1 MIINVKLIARTLF
14 RDKGYPF
21 LNIIGLAIGFAC
33 SFAVLVWVKNELGY
47 DKYLPD
53 AGRIYRLTFE
63 TNSAGNRLHFARCW
77 KEWVSQLPG
86 TFPQIEEMVWLEPS
100 LHTAIKAGENKFYS
114 DRVFASDSNFL
125 KVFDVGIIAG
135 DKSTMLKEPFSAV
148 ISASLARK
156 CFNNANPIGQTIFLS
171 GEYDDKMVP
180 YDVKGVMKDSP
191 AASHI
196 HFDILTSYVRPLSIP
211 GWAYIYLLL
220 TPGTRPGEVLAAF
233 PSYVEMLGKA
243 NEQTKFTPHLQNIAD
258 IHLYSNKDHEVEPNG
273 NITSIWLF
281 ISIALILLLISW
293 VNFYNLNKARLLILQ
308 KQIQIQRIIGSDK
321 RSLVL
326 QSLSESG
333 FYVAL
338 ALFLAICLL
347 DFARAPVNIFLGLN
361 LSTEEYYGLFSIWP
375 VILSILIISVL
386 SGSLPLI
393 QNILRERKSLTVF
406 KEAPAPSARKL
417 TSYGILMTVQFT
429 LSVGLMIAAITIYLQ
444 KEKMLSSSMGKMS
457 SDILVFKKQNWE
469 IRNKYTTFRA
479 RSLQSPL
486 VRNFTASM
494 EEPAGETVD
503 VMNVESTGID
513 ESIKEKQLYVLSV
526 EDNFL
531 DFFGIKLVS
540 GRGFS
545 PYNPDRKGEDYILN
559 EAAVKKLGWTPE
571 SAIGQPFK
579 INFPV
584 PDLFYGGAVVGVA
597 HDFNFNTIK
606 QEIKPYVFF
615 QKPFFY
621 QCFMVDINPD
631 KKKEALTY
639 LKNTWDEELPEY
651 PFQNEFVS
659 DLYNS
664 AYRKEFTQAK
674 LTTIFSILAIV
685 IICLGLFSVTSVLVA
700 RRTKEIGIRKV
711 NGARVNDILLMLSSD
726 FIIWFAI
733 AFLIACPVAWF
744 AMHKWLQNFAYRTEI
759 KWWIFV
765 VAGGGV
771 LSVSMITVFLQ
782 SLRAARMN
790 PVEALRYE

>member
-1 MIINVKLIARTLF
+1 
-14 RDKGYPF
+14 
-21 LNIIGLAIGFAC
+21 
-33 SFAVLVWVKNELGY
+33 
-47 DKYLPD
+47 
-53 AGRIYRLTFE
+53 
-63 TNSAGNRLHFARCW
+63 
-77 KEWVSQLPG
+77 LPG
-86 TFPQIEEMVWLEPS
+86 TFPQVEEMVWLEPS
-100 LHTAIKAGENKFYS
+100 LHTAIKAGDNKFYS

-135 DKSTMLKEPFSAV
+135 DKPTMLKEPFSAV

-156 CFNNANPIGQTIFLS
+156 CFNNSNPIGQTIFLS

-180 YDVKGVMKDSP
+180 YYIKGVMKDSP

-196 HFDILTSYVRPLSIP
+196 HFDVITSYVRPLSIP
-211 GWAYIYLLL
+211 GWAYVYLLL
-220 TPGTRPGEVLAAF
+220 KPDTRPDDVLAAF
-233 PSYVEMLGKA
+233 PSYIEKLSKA
-243 NEQTKFTPHLQNIAD
+243 NEQTTFTPHLQNIAD
-258 IHLYSNKDHEVEPNG
+258 IHLYSNKDHEAEPNG

-293 VNFYNLNKARLLILQ
+293 VNFYNLSKARLLILQ

-326 QSLSESG
+326 QSLAESG
-333 FYVAL
+333 FYVFL

-347 DFARAPVNIFLGLN
+347 DFVRTPVNLFLGLN
-361 LSTEEYYGLFSIWP
+361 LSAVEYYGMIRIWP
-375 VILSILIISVL
+375 VILTILIISVL

-393 QNILRERKSLTVF
+393 QNIMRDRKSLTVIN
-406 KEAPAPSARKL
+406 EVPGPSTRKFS
-417 TSYGILMTVQFT
+417 SYGILMMAQFT

-469 IRNKYTTFRA
+469 IRNKYTAFRTRA
-479 RSLQSPL
+479 LQSPL

-503 VMNVESTGID
+503 VMNVESQGID
-513 ESIKEKQLYVLSV
+513 ERIKEKQLFVLSV

-531 DFFGIKLVS
+531 DFFGIQLIS
-540 GRGFS
+540 GRNFS
-545 PYNPDRKGEDYILN
+545 PFNPERKGEDYILN

-584 PDLFYGGAVVGVA
+584 PDLFYGGTVVGVTR
-597 HDFNFNTIK
+597 DFNFNTLK
-606 QEIKPYVFF
+606 QEIKPYVLF

-621 QCFMVDINPD
+621 QCFLVDINPE
-631 KKKEALTY
+631 KRQEALGY
-639 LKNTWDEELPEY
+639 LKNAWEEELPDY
-651 PFQNEFVS
+651 PFQNEFIS
-659 DLYNS
+659 DLYNV

-674 LTTIFSILAIV
+674 LTAVFSILAIV

-700 RRTKEIGIRKV
+700 RRIKEIGIRKV
-711 NGARVNDILLMLSSD
+711 NGARVSDMIYMLSSE
-726 FIIWFAI
+726 FALWFAI
-733 AFLIACPVAWF
+733 AFVIACPAAWM
-744 AMHKWLQNFAYRTEI
+744 AMNKWLQNFVYKTEM

-765 VAGGGV
+765 LAGGAV
-771 LSVSMITVFLQ
+771 ISVSLLTVFLQ